1 VDLALTDTSYS
12 SSDQTWLVDP
22 DYACKVGC
30 TLDLSLFDSDTLA
43 EWTSGAKGAIPAG
56 LALGKKTSTG
66 KFGPYAGSGNEVQT
80 VTVVQGSPPGGT
92 WTYTLEGET
101 SAGIAPGA
109 SAATVK
115 TAIVDSMSNIG
126 VDDIDVSKSG
136 DVYTLTL
143 KGRWAGVNVPAGS
156 VTDSTTGTGHGV
168 TIAQTTAGGSTASDG
183 TETFAG
189 ILWDDVPFTAGA
201 TTGNLG
207 ASRIVLGAVYLAK
220 LPIDAGNPGGVDA
233 LAQANTA
240 VKIAFV

>member
-1 VDLALTDTSYS
+1 MDVSTRTKKTLHQDDQRWIGNGGRPIGEPRSIVLDRSAFDL
-12 SSDQTWLVDP
+12 
-22 DYACKVGC
+22 
-30 TLDLSLFDSDTLA
+30 DSDFPDGFIP
-43 EWTSGAKGAIPAG
+43 SGVAVGKITATG
-56 LALGKKTSTG
+56 LY
-66 KFGPYAGSGNEVQT
+66 GPYGGNVNEVQT
-80 VTVVQGSPPGGT
+80 ITVVQGSPPGGT

-109 SAATVK
+109 SAATAK

-183 TETFAG
+183 TETCAGLIFAAEPY
-189 ILWDDVPFTAGA
+189 DRDSTAD
-201 TTGNLG
+201 
-207 ASRIVLGAVYLAK
+207 IAVALFWSGEVIESF
-220 LPIDAGNPGGVDA
+220 LPDNNGVDA
-233 LAQANTA
+233 TAKAQLTH
-240 VKIAFV
+240 IAFV